1 MLMLYCSIVLPF
13 FPSGSTCKKGND
25 TLGYYSGDLKQLLI
39 LVQLSCR
46 KVIATEDAFPCPM
59 QFNSTMERMFE
70 QQMQQL
76 LRRKSAFI
84 TNLSQGQSRVKAD
97 AGLGLEAPVEM
108 TNGMRCLVSVA
119 KHDSG
124 PRLITTIPRSWDAK
138 YGSCDHPARKLLERS
153 C

>member
-13 FPSGSTCKKGND
+13 FPSGSTRKKGND

-108 TNGMRCLVSVA
+108 SSGMRCLVSGP
-119 KHDSG
+119 KHDLG
-124 PRLITTIPRSWDAK
+124 HRLISAMFSSWDAR
-138 YGSCDHPARKLLERS
+138 YGSCDRPARELPVRS